1 LPALSDVHAQRPSVQ
16 LPESQSLSSVQASP
30 KPLPWHWPS
39 VQLPEVQSLSSV
51 QALPR
56 RHVPPP
62 SHVTAALAV
71 QPLGSGRALSMS
83 LMHSS
88 KQLGLVQRE
97 KHSGSKPPMQR
108 SKAA

>member
-1 LPALSDVHAQRPSVQ
+1 VQ
-16 LPESQSLSSVQASP
+16 LPEA
-30 KPLPWHWPS
+30 
-39 VQLPEVQSLSSV
+39 QSLSSV

-62 SHVTAALAV
+62 PSQVTAALAV

-88 KQLGLVQRE
+88 KQLGLVHRE

-108 SKAA
+108 SSAA